1 MRIKLKFFVL
11 GFLIATVLSFSLT
24 SFADS
29 MTIIKVFRNSVK
41 IYLNNVQMTGDS
53 FSFEGHTY
61 VKLREVCE
69 KLNKDISYD
78 ERTKTVFINNY
89 SLVGDSIPDNDN
101 VPIPI
106 PVQIPVPKVITNDN
120 PIKSGM
126 YKVGSDIKA
135 GEYILFGS
143 AMSYYQI
150 TKDSSGTLESIIS
163 NDNFNSTRYI
173 TLKDGQYVEFRGAK
187 MLTIEKAPIINPIDG
202 KYSEGMYKVGRDIKA
217 GEYKAV
223 PDGGGS
229 YIEVSK
235 NSNGT
240 LNSIITNDI
249 FEAEKYI
256 TIKNGQ
262 YIKLI
267 GCYIQQNN
275 INTTTI
281 QINDPFINTPIEEK
295 NNTTTPDTESADK
308 KEIIVYI
315 TNSGTK
321 YHINGCQYLNKSK
334 IPINLNDAK
343 AQDYTPCSKCQPQIP
358 AQIPAQIPVPIPVP
372 KVSNL
377 YIDKTNVTS
386 SGDYR
391 DRTADR
397 AFDGIYN
404 QHYFY
409 DSWQASSFLK
419 PQWISCE
426 FEIPVVVTKYAIC
439 SSSYHDSTPN
449 KWLFQGRNNN
459 GDWITLDTINKQSKW
474 IASQKCTF
482 DINNITAYK
491 YYRIYVTDVQ
501 GTYDY
506 PVIIGEIEMYGY

>member
-101 VPIPI
+101 DNDNVPIP
-106 PVQIPVPKVITNDN
+106 IPVPKVITNDN

-126 YKVGSDIKA
+126 YKVGGDINA
-135 GEYILFGS
+135 GEYILFGN
-143 AMSYYQI
+143 AISYYQI

-173 TLKDGQYVEFRGAK
+173 TLKNGQYVEFKGAK

-223 PDGGGS
+223 SDGGGS

-275 INTTTI
+275 INATTI
-281 QINDPFINTPIEEK
+281 QINDPFVNTPIEEK
-295 NNTTTPDTESADK
+295 NDTTTTPQS
-308 KEIIVYI
+308 
-315 TNSGTK
+315 
-321 YHINGCQYLNKSK
+321 
-334 IPINLNDAK
+334 P
-343 AQDYTPCSKCQPQIP
+343 IP
-358 AQIPAQIPVPIPVP
+358 AK

-386 SGDYR
+386 SGDYK

-397 AFDGIYN
+397 AFNGIYN

-439 SSSYHDSTPN
+439 SSSYYDSTPD

-482 DINNITAYK
+482 DINNTIAYK